1 MSFRFHF
8 DAGKAIQAIG
18 VLMTHDHASQMNFIR
33 VLKLLYLAE
42 REALKEIAR
51 PIIGDSVV
59 ATERGPVMENVYSL
73 LRGQHSEFKK
83 FSQHFNTVRYNLVMH
98 LQPDVGEL
106 SEYEIETIQR
116 IANQHEDA
124 DEWDLVQFARN
135 YLPEW
140 QKNDPGKSSKAIP
153 IEDILVRLA
162 KTMWRSNRSS
172 PTNCDAATP
181 LRFANSNACEN
192 LPRSRLTA
200 PAPACNTES
209 SFAVP
214 VQALLGGT
222 SRARFWLW

>member
-153 IEDILVRLA
+153 IEDILVAIGKDDVEIKQIIADELR
-162 KTMWRSNRSS
+162 RR
-172 PTNCDAATP
+172 DAAT
-181 LRFANSNACEN
+181 LREFQRLRESPQVSAYSPSAC
-192 LPRSRLTA
+192 L
-200 PAPACNTES
+200 
-209 SFAVP
+209 
-214 VQALLGGT
+214 
-222 SRARFWLW
+222 